1 VLSLE
6 PLEHSLSIKMS
17 ASFVPSTGE
26 IDGIMGDEAATSASA
41 HQANVTVLPLDGA
54 VPNSA
59 GSGGGEKKGPF
70 SLCTRRSLIVTSFVL
85 FLAVAAVILVACLY
99 GTGTIGTPAAS
110 SSAASAS
117 GGGGGSSHQQVTE
130 EYRARYT
137 KFRTTLLKNTSP
149 TAFTSPTSPQSKALT
164 WLVVRDGA
172 LVTDEVSDE
181 RLLQRY
187 AIMTIYYAC
196 GGEEWKG
203 FMTPL
208 DEQFDKS
215 ECLFRGVSCDDQG
228 RVVKIDWYGANVAG
242 QLPDEIGLLK
252 HLEELD
258 LSSNLLQGSI
268 PDAILKLTNIGTKH
282 GLSADPSVSY
292 DRLTLAFAPFR
303 IRHPLR
309 RAALLERE
317 RVHVHHQPRL

>member
-1 VLSLE
+1 
-6 PLEHSLSIKMS
+6 MS

-26 IDGIMGDEAATSASA
+26 VDGIMGDEAATSASV
-41 HQANVTVLPLDGA
+41 HQASVTVLPLDGA

-59 GSGGGEKKGPF
+59 GSGAGKKGPF
-70 SLCTRRSLIVTSFVL
+70 SLCTRRSLIVTAFVL
-85 FLAVAAVILVACLY
+85 FVAVAAVILVACLY
-99 GTGTIGTPAAS
+99 GTGTIGAPAAS
-110 SSAASAS
+110 SSPASAS
-117 GGGGGSSHQQVTE
+117 GGGGGGASHQQVTE

-137 KFRTTLLKNTSP
+137 KFRTTLLQNTSP
-149 TAFTSPTSPQSKALT
+149 TAFTSPSSPQSKALT
-164 WLVVRDGA
+164 WLVVRDRA

-215 ECLFRGVSCDDQG
+215 ECLFRGVSCDGQG

-242 QLPDEIGLLK
+242 QLPDEIGLLTN
-252 HLEELD
+252 LEELD

-282 GLSADPSVSY
+282 VLLADPSVSY
-292 DRLTLAFAPFR
+292 DRLTLAFAPIR
-303 IRHPLR
+303 IRHTLC